1 MNDATIL
8 LDKRAGYWLITLNRP
23 KALNSFNRAM
33 RAELMAILTDA
44 AKDEACR
51 ALLITGAGRGF
62 CAGQDLADG
71 ISDPNAAT
79 PDLGALL
86 EAEYNPMVKLM
97 RSMDKPI
104 VAAVNGVAAGGGANF
119 ALACDIVIAG
129 RAAKFLQAFV
139 HIGLL
144 PDVGGTWF
152 LPRLAGEARAKG
164 LAMLGEPLPAEKAEQ
179 WGMIWRCVDDA
190 VLLTEAEALTARLA
204 ALPTQAIAMMKRAF
218 LASETNTLE
227 QQLGLERV
235 LQRDAGYSPDSREG
249 VRAFLEKRPATFTGR
264 KA

>member
-1 MNDATIL
+1 MTDQSIL
-8 LDKRAGYWLITLNRP
+8 LDKRATYWLVTLHRP

-33 RAELMAILTDA
+33 RHELMAVMQQA

-51 ALLITGAGRGF
+51 AILITGAGRGF

-71 ISDPNAAT
+71 ISDPNAPT

-86 EAEYNPMVKLM
+86 EAEYNPLVKLM
-97 RSMDKPI
+97 RTMPKPV

-119 ALACDIVIAG
+119 AFACDFVVAA
-129 RAAKFLQAFV
+129 RSAKFLQAFI
-139 HIGLL
+139 HIGLI

-164 LAMLGEPLPAEKAEQ
+164 LAMLGEPLPAEKAEA
-179 WGMIWRCVDDA
+179 WGMIWKCVDDA
-190 VLLTEAEALTARLA
+190 ALMGEAEALTARLA
-204 ALPTQAIAMMKRAF
+204 ALPTQAIAMMKQAF
-218 LASETNTLE
+218 LASETATLD

-235 LQRDAGYSPDSREG
+235 LQRDAGYSPDSKEG
-249 VRAFLEKRPATFTGR
+249 VRAFLEKRPAQFTGR